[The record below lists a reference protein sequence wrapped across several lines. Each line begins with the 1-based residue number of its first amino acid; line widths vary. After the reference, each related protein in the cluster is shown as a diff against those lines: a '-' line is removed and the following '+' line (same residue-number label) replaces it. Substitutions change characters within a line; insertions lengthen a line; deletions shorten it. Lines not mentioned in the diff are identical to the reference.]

1 MPLELLGSS
10 AQADD
15 LVASTGGPHPP
26 HAPHQTHHTPPGAGG
41 RRDVECFDCHAISR
55 APLHAT
61 STACSNCGTYID
73 LRSFDIR
80 ERTTQKIR
88 TRGDVTVHKKGA
100 LLGTSVYCGNLIVEG
115 MVGGSIHAQETV
127 CFRVSAKVLGELRC
141 GRLIVERKCAVQCLQ
156 PVHVV
161 REVEI
166 EGSFTGRIFARGTV
180 RLHRHARLEGSVS
193 APVFYMPAGAELMA
207 GMHIFGQPSGEIPGE
222 RV

>member
-15 LVASTGGPHPP
+15 LVASTGGPHAP
-26 HAPHQTHHTPPGAGG
+26 HASHQTHHTLPGTGG
-41 RRDVECFDCHAISR
+41 RRDVECFDCHTISR

-115 MVGGSIHAQETV
+115 MVGGSIHAQDTV
-127 CFRVSAKVLGELRC
+127 SFHVSTKVLGELRC

-156 PVHVV
+156 PVHA

-166 EGSFTGRIFARGTV
+166 EGAFTGRIFASGPV
-180 RLHRHARLEGSVS
+180 RLHRHARLEGSVN
-193 APVFYMPAGAELMA
+193 APVFSMPPGAELMA
-207 GMHIFGQPSGEIPGE
+207 GMHIFGRASGDIPE
-222 RV
+222 E